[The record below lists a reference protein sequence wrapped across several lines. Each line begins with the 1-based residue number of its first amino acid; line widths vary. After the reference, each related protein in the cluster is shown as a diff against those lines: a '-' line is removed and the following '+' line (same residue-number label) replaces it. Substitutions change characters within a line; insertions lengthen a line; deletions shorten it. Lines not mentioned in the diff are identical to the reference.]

1 MFPKTER
8 RWRVL
13 MRKRLLAVIAL
24 FVAAAV
30 TGVTFGVTVA
40 TTTATANAVGNSGI
54 ATVTG
59 ANADGRHAVVPS
71 WNVTTGT
78 VGGVDLPGDLF
89 VIGGTGFTGD
99 LSATLYLNNAAQLTK
114 AYSYLNLGIVVYK
127 GVTVAQNTTWEQA
140 EGGGIM
146 YLTLTNGY
154 VSFAL
159 HGLGATTNKYSIG
172 IDAGSF
178 YCVNA
183 APTSPGTPTPAFYLD
198 VVQR

>member
-1 MFPKTER
+1 
-8 RWRVL
+8 

-24 FVAAAV
+24 FVAATV

-40 TTTATANAVGNSGI
+40 TTTATATPVGNSGI
-54 ATVTG
+54 ATVTE
-59 ANADGRHAVVPS
+59 ADTDGKHTVRPS
-71 WNVTTGT
+71 WNVTTDA
-78 VGGVDLPGDLF
+78 VGRVDTAGDLF

-114 AYSYLNLGIVVYK
+114 AYSYLNLAIVVYK
-127 GVTVAQNTTWEQA
+127 FTDSAWVAAAGMTGANYTT
-140 EGGGIM
+140 

-159 HGLGATTNKYSIG
+159 PGLAATTTKYSIG

-183 APTSPGTPTPAFYLD
+183 IPGSPGTLTPAFYLD
-198 VVQR
+198 VGQR